1 MWHKILKHYRIF
13 KYRCL
18 SEKLS
23 VKGDFIRHQP
33 ILFKGKGRVE
43 VGNRVEVG
51 IYNSPNFYNTYAYL
65 EARTDDSAIYFGN
78 NIHINNNF
86 SAIAFKANIEIQ
98 NNVVIGSNCRI
109 ITSDFHNLKPENRYS
124 EANFGED
131 VVIERNVFIGDNV
144 TILKGV
150 KIGENSVLGS
160 GAVVTGNIPKNTV
173 AAGNPARVIRNL

>member
-33 ILFKGKGRVE
+33 ILIKGKGRIE
-43 VGNRVEVG
+43 IGYRVEVG

-65 EARTDDSAIYFGN
+65 EARTEDSAIFFGN

-98 NNVVIGSNCRI
+98 NDVVIGSNCRI
-109 ITSDFHNLKPENRYS
+109 ITSDFHNLEAKNRNT
-124 EANFGED
+124 EVTGKN
-131 VVIERNVFIGDNV
+131 VTIERNVFIGDNV

-150 KIGENSVLGS
+150 KIGENSVIGS

>member
-33 ILFKGKGRVE
+33 ILFKGKGRIE

-65 EARTDDSAIYFGN
+65 EARTEDSAIFFRN

-98 NNVVIGSNCRI
+98 NDVVIGSNCRI
-109 ITSDFHNLKPENRYS
+109 ITSDFHNLEAKNRNT
-124 EANFGED
+124 EVTGKNLI
-131 VVIERNVFIGDNV
+131 IERNVFIGDNV

-150 KIGENSVLGS
+150 KIGENSVIGS
-160 GAVVTGNIPKNTV
+160 GAVVTGNIPKNTL
-173 AAGNPARVIRNL
+173 AAGNPARVFRNL

>member
-1 MWHKILKHYRIF
+1 MLHKILKHYRIF

-18 SEKLS
+18 SEKIS
-23 VKGDFIRHQP
+23 VKGDFICHQP
-33 ILFKGKGRVE
+33 ILFKGKGRIE
-43 VGNRVEVG
+43 IGNRVEVG

-65 EARTDDSAIYFGN
+65 EARTEDSAIFFGN

-98 NNVVIGSNCRI
+98 NDVVIGSNCRI
-109 ITSDFHNLKPENRYS
+109 ITSDFHNLEAKNRNT
-124 EANFGED
+124 EVTGKN
-131 VVIERNVFIGDNV
+131 VIIERNVFIGDNV

-150 KIGENSVLGS
+150 NIGENSVIGS